1 VFVLPGPGGYR
12 LFMFD
17 DTSGAESVQFWDGTA
32 TPPVVV
38 FQTNTPPG
46 EVVTGVVPLG
56 NFGYLRLSSNDGSRR
71 TTTARAV
78 RWNGSAYTNGATMT
92 LPSAV
97 HFAAQANVM
106 LFQGEPFVANAPE
119 LLAQRSASDWS
130 SG

>member
-32 TPPVVV
+32 TPPVVIL
-38 FQTNTPPG
+38 QTNTPAG

-56 NFGYLRLSSNDGSRR
+56 NFGYLRLSSNDGSHR

-78 RWNGSAYTNGATMT
+78 RWNGSAYTNGPTMT
-92 LPSAV
+92 LPSVA
-97 HFAAQANVM
+97 HFASQANVM
-106 LFQGEPFVANAPE
+106 LFQGEPFVSPVPNMLAMRNA
-119 LLAQRSASDWS
+119 S
-130 SG
+130 